1 MKITIPT
8 PCHENWEA
16 MTPEEKG
23 RFCSV
28 CSKTV
33 RDFTVA
39 SDDEIRDI
47 FSNSTE
53 DICGH
58 FYESQLN
65 RNLQYSYINSVFMKF
80 AMGFILTAGGLVS
93 VNAQGNI
100 TSDTVKAEKIEEV
113 VLYSVFRKKQT
124 QSMVAGA
131 ATVISEK
138 ELTKAKENLVQETPG
153 NPGLIVNRAP
163 KDLSGRKQMM
173 IGGAHSSLN
182 GTSEPLIVMNKKIR
196 Q

>member
-33 RDFTVA
+33 RNFTVA
-39 SDDEIRDI
+39 TDDEIIDV

-53 DICGH
+53 EICGN

-65 RNLQYSYINSVFMKF
+65 RNLQYSSINSVLLKF
-80 AMGFILTAGGLVS
+80 AAGFILTTAGLVS
-93 VNAQGNI
+93 VQAQ
-100 TSDTVKAEKIEEV
+100 
-113 VLYSVFRKKQT
+113 
-124 QSMVAGA
+124 
-131 ATVISEK
+131 
-138 ELTKAKENLVQETPG
+138 
-153 NPGLIVNRAP
+153 
-163 KDLSGRKQMM
+163 
-173 IGGAHSSLN
+173 
-182 GTSEPLIVMNKKIR
+182 
-196 Q
+196 